1 MATTDGQKAR
11 VSFTFAFFFRS
22 FCLYNGKKAQVFIQ
36 QRPHSFARSTFD
48 ILTSIRSDHKLG
60 GDGGLELE
68 AGGAVGLLHAGDAV
82 LARVEDEHLGRLRE
96 LPDVPPFHLRKKGT
110 KLSRCL
116 MAERNVLKKD
126 SP

>member
-1 MATTDGQKAR
+1 ME
-11 VSFTFAFFFRS
+11 
-22 FCLYNGKKAQVFIQ
+22 KKAQVFIQ

-60 GDGGLELE
+60 GDGRLELE

-96 LPDVPPFHLRKKGT
+96 LPDVPPFHLRIKGDKTVTLLDGGT
-110 KLSRCL
+110 KCS
-116 MAERNVLKKD
+116 KKD